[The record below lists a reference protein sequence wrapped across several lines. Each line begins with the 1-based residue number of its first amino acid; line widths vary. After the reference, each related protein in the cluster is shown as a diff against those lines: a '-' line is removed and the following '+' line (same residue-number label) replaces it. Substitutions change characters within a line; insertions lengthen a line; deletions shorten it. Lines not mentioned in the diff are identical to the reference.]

1 MLDAWKAE
9 FLPPPAPAPVSAA
22 PEEEVLVPR
31 RHQQPSPPVIAT
43 PPQPTAPL
51 FSEDEFPPLPSPAP
65 TVAASA
71 PVVAEPAPVHP
82 MVTRGK
88 DGIRKPNPRYVLM
101 TVKSAFPE
109 PKSVAASLKD
119 RYWTAAMGKEKG
131 NMDITDTSDLVPP
144 DPSIEPISC
153 GWVYKSQLNDDGTLK
168 NRKARL
174 VARGNQQEEGVEFVE
189 TYSPVVCT
197 ATIRSVLHIA
207 TVKGWKIKQ
216 LDVESAF
223 LHGDLK
229 ETVYMTQPPGFVD
242 PECPHHVCRLKK
254 EIYGLRQSPRAW
266 FDKFSTFLLEFGFK
280 CTHGDPSLFVYLHGA
295 DVIYLLLY
303 VDDMLLT
310 GNNDQLIQKLLVT
323 LNRTFRM
330 KDMGP
335 VHYFLG
341 IQVTA
346 YDGGLFL
353 CQEKY
358 TKDLLETAGMAGCD
372 ATNTPL
378 PLQLDRVLG
387 QDTLFDQPTYFRS
400 LAGKLQYFT
409 LTRSD
414 IQFAVNYVCQKMHA
428 PTVADFINL
437 RRILRYLKGTS
448 QLGLNINTNTGFLLY
463 RVQ

>member
-1 MLDAWKAE
+1 
-9 FLPPPAPAPVSAA
+9 
-22 PEEEVLVPR
+22 
-31 RHQQPSPPVIAT
+31 
-43 PPQPTAPL
+43 
-51 FSEDEFPPLPSPAP
+51 
-65 TVAASA
+65 
-71 PVVAEPAPVHP
+71 
-82 MVTRGK
+82 
-88 DGIRKPNPRYVLM
+88 M
-101 TVKSAFPE
+101 TVKTAFPT
-109 PKSVAASLKD
+109 PKSVAAALKD
-119 RYWTAAMGKEKG
+119 PYWTAAMGKEKG
-131 NMDITDTSDLVPP
+131 NMEITETWDLVPP
-144 DPSIEPISC
+144 NPSIEPISC
-153 GWVYKSQLNDDGTLK
+153 GWLYKSQLNTDGSLK

-174 VARGNQQEEGVEFVE
+174 VARGNQQEEGVDFVE
-189 TYSPVVCT
+189 TYSPVVRT
-197 ATIRSVLHIA
+197 ATIRSVFHIA

-242 PECPHHVCRLKK
+242 KERPNHVCRLKK
-254 EIYGLRQSPRAW
+254 AIYGLRQSPRAW

-280 CTHGDPSLFVYLHGA
+280 CTHGDPSMFVYLHGA

-303 VDDMLLT
+303 VYDMLLT

-323 LNRTFRM
+323 LNGTFRM

-387 QDTLFDQPTYFRS
+387 QDTLFDQPAYFRS
-400 LAGKLQYFT
+400 LAGKLQYLT
-409 LTRSD
+409 LTRPD
-414 IQFAVNYVCQKMHA
+414 IQFAVNLCA
-428 PTVADFINL
+428 
-437 RRILRYLKGTS
+437 RRCTLLQWQISVT
-448 QLGLNINTNTGFLLY
+448 FLAFY
-463 RVQ
+463 AT